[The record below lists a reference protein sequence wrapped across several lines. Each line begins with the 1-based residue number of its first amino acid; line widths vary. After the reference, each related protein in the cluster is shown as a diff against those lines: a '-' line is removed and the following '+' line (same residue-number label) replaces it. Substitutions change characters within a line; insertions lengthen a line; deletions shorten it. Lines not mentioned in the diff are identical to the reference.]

1 MAARAIWKGILHV
14 GSHRVPVKLYSA
26 VEEHGVHFRLLHER
40 SREPVRQQLVD
51 PSSDEVV
58 PYADVQRGFAVP
70 EGYVILKKDEL
81 DQLVPEASRDVTI
94 ERFVPT
100 QKLGPEW
107 HVRPYY
113 LGPDGEDEAYFA
125 LAQALGETDREGVA
139 HWVMRGHEYTGALRA
154 SDGYLML
161 ITLRH
166 ADEVIKRE
174 ELPRP
179 EGRAHSDKE
188 LKMAEQLI
196 GAYEDAFDPEQYHDE
211 YRERVLAF
219 VEAKA
224 KGKAPRLKKPITK
237 SEETKLSD
245 ALAKSLAGL
254 RKTGGEKAGTA
265 DLGSRA
271 RGRASTTAQ
280 KKPAA
285 HKASPKKERHV
296 A

>member
-1 MAARAIWKGILHV
+1 MTARAIWKGVLHV
-14 GSHRVPVKLYSA
+14 GSQRVPVKLYSA

-51 PSSDEVV
+51 PSSDDIV
-58 PYADVQRGFAVP
+58 PYADVRRGVAVP
-70 EGYVILKKDEL
+70 EGYVVLNKDEL
-81 DQLVPEASRDVTI
+81 DQLAPEDSRDVHV
-94 ERFVPT
+94 EHFVPK
-100 QKLGPEW
+100 QELGPEW

-113 LGPDGEDEAYFA
+113 LGPDGDDDDYFA
-125 LAQALGETDREGVA
+125 LAQALADAGREGLA
-139 HWVMRGHEYTGALRA
+139 HWVMRGHEYSGVLSA
-154 SDGYLML
+154 SEGYLML

-166 ADEVIKRE
+166 ADEVIKRD

-179 EGRAHSDKE
+179 SGRAHSDKE

-196 GAYEDAFDPEQYHDE
+196 GAYEEAFDPEQYHDE
-211 YRERVLAF
+211 YRERVQAF

-224 KGKAPRLKKPITK
+224 QGTPPQLKKPVTK
-237 SEETKLSD
+237 RADSQLSD
-245 ALAKSLAGL
+245 ALEKSLAGL
-254 RKTGGEKAGTA
+254 RKTAG
-265 DLGSRA
+265 A
-271 RGRASTTAQ
+271 RPAGANRPQ

>member
-1 MAARAIWKGILHV
+1 MAARAIWRGVLHV

-26 VEEHGVHFRLLHER
+26 VEERGVHFRLLHER

-51 PSSDEVV
+51 PSNDEIV
-58 PYADVQRGFAVP
+58 PYAEVRRGFAVP
-70 EGYVILKKDEL
+70 EGYVILNKDEL
-81 DQLVPEASRDVTI
+81 DQLAPEDSRDVTI
-94 ERFVPT
+94 ERYVL
-100 QKLGPEW
+100 QQELGPEW

-113 LGPDGEDEAYFA
+113 LGPNGDEESYFA
-125 LAQALGETDREGVA
+125 LAQALDDAGKVGIA
-139 HWVMRGHEYTGALRA
+139 HWVMRGHEYSGVLSAGG
-154 SDGYLML
+154 GYLML

-166 ADEVIKRE
+166 ADEVIDRA
-174 ELPRP
+174 ELPKP

-196 GAYEDAFDPEQYHDE
+196 GAYEDAFDPDQYHDE

-224 KGKAPRLKKPITK
+224 KGKAPRLKKPVTK
-237 SEETKLSD
+237 SEESQLGD
-245 ALAKSLAGL
+245 ALEKSLAGL
-254 RKTGGEKAGTA
+254 RKTAGKKAGGA
-265 DLGSRA
+265 KPA
-271 RGRASTTAQ
+271 H
-280 KKPAA
+280 KNPAA

>member
-1 MAARAIWKGILHV
+1 MAARAIWKGVLHV

-26 VEEHGVHFRLLHER
+26 VEERGVHFRLLHEG

-51 PSSDEVV
+51 PHNDEIV

-81 DQLVPEASRDVTI
+81 DQLAPDDSRDVAI
-94 ERFVPT
+94 ERFVPS

-113 LGPDGEDEAYFA
+113 LGPDGDEEAYFA
-125 LAQALGETDREGVA
+125 LAQALADADKEGLA
-139 HWVMRGHEYTGALRA
+139 HWVMRGHEYSGVLSV

-166 ADEVIKRE
+166 ADEVIKRS

-196 GAYEDAFDPEQYHDE
+196 GAYEDAFDPGQYHDE

-224 KGKAPRLKKPITK
+224 QGKHPRLKKPVSK
-237 SEETKLSD
+237 SEESQLSD
-245 ALAKSLAGL
+245 ALEKSLAGL
-254 RKTGGEKAGTA
+254 RKT
-265 DLGSRA
+265 
-271 RGRASTTAQ
+271 ASPKPSGAKPAH
-280 KKPAA
+280 KKPSA
-285 HKASPKKERHV
+285 HKARPKKERHV

>member
-1 MAARAIWKGILHV
+1 MAARAIWKGVLHV

-40 SREPVRQQLVD
+40 SRQPVRQQLVD
-51 PSSDEVV
+51 PSNDEIV
-58 PYADVQRGFAVP
+58 PYAEVQRGFAVP
-70 EGYVILKKDEL
+70 EGFVILKKEEL
-81 DQLVPEASRDVTI
+81 EELAPEASRDVQI

-107 HVRPYY
+107 RIRPYY
-113 LGPDGEDEAYFA
+113 LGPDGDDDSYFA
-125 LAQALGETDREGVA
+125 LAQALQESDKEGLA
-139 HWVMRGHEYTGALRA
+139 HWVMRGHEYSGALRA

-166 ADEVIKRE
+166 ADEVIKRD
-174 ELPRP
+174 ELPKP
-179 EGRAHSDKE
+179 AGRAHSEKE

-211 YRERVLAF
+211 YRERVLSF
-219 VEAKA
+219 VEAKG
-224 KGKAPRLKKPITK
+224 KGKQPRLKKPVTK
-237 SEETKLSD
+237 REESQLSD
-245 ALAKSLAGL
+245 ALEKSLAGL
-254 RKTGGEKAGTA
+254 RKAGGAK
-265 DLGSRA
+265 
-271 RGRASTTAQ
+271 

>member
-1 MAARAIWKGILHV
+1 MAARAIWKGVLHV

-26 VEEHGVHFRLLHER
+26 VEERGIHFRLLHEH

-51 PSSDEVV
+51 PGNDEIV
-58 PYADVQRGFAVP
+58 PYGDVQRGFAVP
-70 EGYVILKKDEL
+70 EGYVILKKEEL
-81 DQLVPEASRDVTI
+81 DQLAPDDSRDVTI
-94 ERFVPT
+94 ERFVPI

-113 LGPDGEDEAYFA
+113 LGPDGDDEAYFA
-125 LAQALGETDREGVA
+125 LAQALADAGKEGLA
-139 HWVMRGHEYTGALRA
+139 HWVMRGHEYSGALSA

-166 ADEVIKRE
+166 ADEVIKRD

-179 EGRAHSDKE
+179 AGRAHSDKE

-196 GAYEDAFDPEQYHDE
+196 GAYEDAFDPDQYHDE

-224 KGKAPRLKKPITK
+224 QGKPPRLKKPVTK
-237 SEETKLSD
+237 NEESQLSD
-245 ALAKSLAGL
+245 ALEKSLAGL
-254 RKTGGEKAGTA
+254 RKTA
-265 DLGSRA
+265 DQKPSAAKPA
-271 RGRASTTAQ
+271 R